1 MSCSGRAPL
10 PAARARGYDARV
22 RIAHI
27 ILSRGF
33 AGSERATAEMCN
45 AHCGAHEVLLII
57 KRAHVGPTGVSI
69 RQWLDARVR
78 VLEVGNWLPRAGIAR
93 ALAQFR
99 PDVIHA
105 HLRRSTRMLARIG
118 PEAPTIATL
127 HLTVNGPHFAA
138 MDGIICIAA
147 WQRRDIPADYPGRI
161 FDINESLIPNRRL
174 AAEEIARLRAE
185 LGARSNEYLVG
196 GVGRLAHSK
205 GFDVLIEAFK
215 RADLPGARL
224 VILGEGRERK
234 RLEKMLAPSISMPG
248 FRSDVKD
255 CYQAFDLFVSP
266 SRSEPLGRV
275 LLEALDAGAPVVAAA
290 TLGPSEILRQYPG
303 DLFPI
308 GDADALAAL
317 LVRHHAVRTA
327 HARHDMSR
335 YLIDNVARETLA
347 AYQELIAR
355 KRAART
361 GVAHAAH

>member
-1 MSCSGRAPL
+1 
-10 PAARARGYDARV
+10 V
-22 RIAHI
+22 RIVHI

-45 AHCGAHEVLLII
+45 AHAPAHDVLLII

-69 RQWLDARVR
+69 RQWLDSRIRVI
-78 VLEVGNWLPRAGIAR
+78 EVGNWLPRAGIAR
-93 ALAQFR
+93 ALDEFR
-99 PDVIHA
+99 PDLIHA

-118 PEAPTIATL
+118 PAAPTIATL

-138 MDGIICIAA
+138 MDGIICIAE
-147 WQRRDIPADYPGRI
+147 WQKHDIPAGYAGRI

-174 AAEEIARLRAE
+174 TADELARLRAE
-185 LGARSNEYLVG
+185 LGAQPGDYLVG

-215 RADLPGARL
+215 RASLPGARL

-234 RLEKMLAPSISMPG
+234 RLERLLAPSIALPG

-275 LLEALDAGAPVVAAA
+275 ILEALDAGTPVVAAA
-290 TLGPSEILRQYPG
+290 TLGPSEILAKYPG

-308 GDADALAAL
+308 GDAHALAAL
-317 LVRHHAVRTA
+317 LRRHHAARTP
-327 HARHDMSR
+327 HTRHDLSP
-335 YLIDNVARETLA
+335 YFIENVARETFA
-347 AYQELIAR
+347 AYLELIER
-355 KRAART
+355 KRNAQRDVAR
-361 GVAHAAH
+361 VAH